1 MKLAGKVAVI
11 TGASMGIGEEIAK
24 LFAREGAKLVLC
36 SRDLSRLEAA
46 RQRIGAGENS
56 ISVACDV
63 GRRDQVDTL
72 MSAALKKFGRID
84 ILVNNAGFGLND
96 SLAELDMAQCRQL
109 FETNLFGAME
119 CMQAAIPIM
128 QRQGGGD
135 IVNISSVS
143 GHIAMPYMSVY
154 AASKHGMQAIGR
166 AARMELKKQ
175 NINVLTVSPGYI
187 ATDFG
192 KNMLK
197 GKSAQRLSGSG
208 KYGAKPEVVAHA
220 TLRGLLKRKREVVV
234 PWFYRIAI
242 KLYQNFPGMLERY
255 ARRSLRPTGEVLA
268 EVAAR
273 PEPAESGRGTTI
285 DRRN

>member
-11 TGASMGIGEEIAK
+11 TGASMGIGEDIAK

-36 SRDLSRLEAA
+36 SRDLGRVEAA
-46 RQRIGAGENS
+46 RQRIGAGDNA

-63 GRRDQVDTL
+63 SKRDQVDA
-72 MSAALKKFGRID
+72 MMRAALAKFGRID

-119 CMQAAIPIM
+119 CMQAVIPIM
-128 QRQGGGD
+128 RQQGGGD

-143 GHIAMPYMSVY
+143 GHISMPYMSVY
-154 AASKHGMQAIGR
+154 AASKHGMQAVGR
-166 AARMELKKQ
+166 ATRLELQKD

-197 GKSAQRLSGSG
+197 GKNAQRSSTA
-208 KYGAKPEVVAHA
+208 KYGVKAEVVANA

-242 KLYQNFPGMLERY
+242 KLYQNLPGMLERF
-255 ARRSLRPTGEVLA
+255 ARRSLRPTSEVLA
-268 EVAAR
+268 DRAR
-273 PEPAESGRGTTI
+273 QH
-285 DRRN
+285 

>member
-1 MKLAGKVAVI
+1 MI

-24 LFAREGAKLVLC
+24 LFLREGAKVVLC
-36 SRDLSRLEAA
+36 SRDLSRVEAA
-46 RQRIGAGENS
+46 RQRIGGEETS

-63 GRRDQVDTL
+63 SRREQVDAM
-72 MSAALKKFGRID
+72 MSAALSKFGRID
-84 ILVNNAGFGLND
+84 VLVNNAGFGLND

-119 CMQAAIPIM
+119 CMQAVIPIM

-154 AASKHGMQAIGR
+154 GASKHGMQAIGR
-166 AARMELKKQ
+166 AARVELTKQ

-197 GKSAQRLSGSG
+197 GKTAQRLSGSG
-208 KYGAKPEVVAHA
+208 RYGAHPEVVARA

-242 KLYQNFPGMLERY
+242 KLYENFPGMLERY
-255 ARRSLRPTGEVLA
+255 ARRSLRPTSEVLA
-268 EVAAR
+268 EAKSLAANKR
-273 PEPAESGRGTTI
+273 E
-285 DRRN
+285 

>member
-36 SRDLSRLEAA
+36 SRGLERMEAA
-46 RQRIGAGENS
+46 RQRIGAGENL

-63 GRRDQVDTL
+63 SRRDQVDAL
-72 MSAALKKFGRID
+72 MRTALAKFGRID

-109 FETNLFGAME
+109 FDTNLFGAME
-119 CMQAAIPIM
+119 CMQAVVPIM
-128 QRQGGGD
+128 RQQGGGD

-143 GHIAMPYMSVY
+143 GHIATPYASVY
-154 AASKHGMQAIGR
+154 AASKHGMQAVGR
-166 AARMELKKQ
+166 AARMELKRY

-187 ATDFG
+187 ATDFAQ
-192 KNMLK
+192 NMLK
-197 GKSAQRLSGSG
+197 GKNAQRVGGSA
-208 KYGAKPEVVAHA
+208 KIGATPDVVARA

-234 PWFYRIAI
+234 PWFYKIAI
-242 KLYQNFPGMLERY
+242 KLYENFPGLIEWTF
-255 ARRSLRPTGEVLA
+255 RRTLRPTSQVLA
-268 EVAAR
+268 EAK
-273 PEPAESGRGTTI
+273 SSSRGK
-285 DRRN
+285 

>member
-1 MKLAGKVAVI
+1 MKLAGRTAVI
-11 TGASMGIGEEIAK
+11 TGASMGIGEEIAR
-24 LFAREGAKLVLC
+24 LFVQEGAKVVLC
-36 SRDLSRLEAA
+36 SRDLGRVEAA
-46 RQRIGAGENS
+46 RQRIGAGDNA
-56 ISVACDV
+56 IAVACDV
-63 GRRDQVDTL
+63 SRREQVDALVRTTL
-72 MSAALKKFGRID
+72 EKFGRID

-96 SLAELDMAQCRQL
+96 SLAELDMTQCRQV

-119 CMQAAIPIM
+119 CMQAVIPIM
-128 QRQGGGD
+128 RRQGSGD

-154 AASKHGMQAIGR
+154 AASKHGMQAVGR
-166 AARMELKKQ
+166 AVRMELRKH

-197 GKSAQRLSGSG
+197 GKTAQRMSGSV

-234 PWFYRIAI
+234 PWFYAIAI
-242 KLYQNFPGMLERY
+242 KLYENFPGLVEW
-255 ARRSLRPTGEVLA
+255 ATLRSLRSTKEVLA
-268 EVAAR
+268 ET
-273 PEPAESGRGTTI
+273 GKTT
-285 DRRN
+285 D

>member
-1 MKLAGKVAVI
+1 MKLKGKVAVI

-24 LFAREGAKLVLC
+24 VFAREGAKLVLC
-36 SRDLSRLEAA
+36 ARDLARMEAA

-63 GRRDQVDTL
+63 SRRDQVDAL
-72 MSAALKKFGRID
+72 MRAALAKFGRID

-119 CMQAAIPIM
+119 CMQAVIPIM
-128 QRQGGGD
+128 RQQGGGD

-143 GHIAMPYMSVY
+143 GHISTPYMSVY
-154 AASKHGMQAIGR
+154 AASKHGMQAVGR
-166 AARMELKKQ
+166 AVRMELKKH
-175 NINVLTVSPGYI
+175 NINLLTVSPGYI
-187 ATDFG
+187 ATDFS

-197 GKSAQRLSGSG
+197 GKSGQRVGGSAR
-208 KYGAKPEVVAHA
+208 YGAKPEVVASA

-242 KLYQNFPGMLERY
+242 KLYQNFPGLVERSI
-255 ARRSLRPTGEVLA
+255 RRALRPTSEVLA
-268 EVAAR
+268 QAEAAKG
-273 PEPAESGRGTTI
+273 SS
-285 DRRN
+285 NQN